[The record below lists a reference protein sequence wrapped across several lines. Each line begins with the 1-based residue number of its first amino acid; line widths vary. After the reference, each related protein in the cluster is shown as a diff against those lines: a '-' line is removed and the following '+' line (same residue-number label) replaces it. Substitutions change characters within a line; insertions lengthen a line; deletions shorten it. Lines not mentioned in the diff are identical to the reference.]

1 MCTSREQQVCYEIA
15 RILLKRFPGM
25 ANDIYLGD
33 EQFGKRLVLKRPE
46 TLCYL

>member
-1 MCTSREQQVCYEIA
+1 MQSWETSGKTICFREQQVCYEIA

-33 EQFGKRLVLKRPE
+33 EQFG
-46 TLCYL
+46 